1 MKRTRIKAMSAKKR
15 KEIADTKAIR
25 SEYIKAGL
33 PCEACEVAPASE
45 CHEITAGAHRHR
57 AVYEMNAQ
65 LYLCP
70 GCHEALQGRPYAEQ
84 IRVRIGAMIRA
95 VNRCHGSNV
104 VDAGQVYFELEEWL
118 L

>member
-15 KEIADTKAIR
+15 KEIADSKAIR

-33 PCEACEVAPASE
+33 PCELCEVLPATE

-65 LYLCP
+65 LYLCRE
-70 GCHEALQGRPYAEQ
+70 CHDVIQGLNYAKQ

-95 VNRCHGSNV
+95 VNRCHGSKV
-104 VDAGQVYFELEEWL
+104 VDAGQVYFELEKWVL
-118 L
+118 